1 MVATSGFNSVSSGF
15 GPRTPPKPGAS
26 AQHNGIDIRMPV
38 GTNITTNV
46 PLTFVR
52 SSTQAGGAGNYAVFR
67 DEQGNLH
74 SFLHLDSQPGWT
86 SGQKFNPGDTI
97 AVSGNTGVSTGAH
110 LDYRLQDSNGNYI
123 DPLARD
129 ENGYTYAGRFSPE
142 GADKGLGGTD
152 KVGGEITNNNPQKPS
167 GSNTAGQG
175 AAGAGGGGG
184 GAACAGAGLTA
195 LAGMAMG
202 GVLGGLGLG
211 LNGAFSGLTNALQQ
225 IPGVSALTSAFSQ
238 STGMLNAAG
247 GALNSLTSGAFG
259 SISGMASNLVP
270 GLTNVIPGVLQG
282 AIGQLTG
289 PLTNILANPLSLP
302 NAIQQFTAAG
312 GLGGFLTQVGNN
324 MVGNFVGGT
333 IGNLV
338 NNLGISSALGEINRN
353 IVGGISE
360 AMGQTFGNGLGGA
373 GEMFRNMEGMLTYG
387 ASTLGNNLGAVAA
400 NMISTGNWDTSQL
413 TRLMAPGAVAQQII
427 SRGLGEVTGLTG
439 QLISNN
445 IPIAGVN
452 SALFDGQVQKIL
464 NGINVGSAISA
475 VAQEF
480 GVTNAIDN
488 LGQLTDITKMMP
500 DVASTLPV
508 SSFEGLGQELIK
520 LQLTEAPTLTALG
533 SAFLKIESG
542 RDLNHISQL
551 DGPIHKPTG
560 ELLLKTFGFG
570 SGTYGEATAADFLG
584 TPAGIV
590 HNDTIPVL
598 IDNISYIHSHSAAQT
613 FYGLIALLNDTLLGK
628 YTTPPTAGDPSAS
641 PPDPGTPGSIDP
653 PAVGSYTF
661 GSYSSMDDA
670 VYAIVAAVED
680 EAQVMLSVN
689 DVNFQTAIKQV
700 NIAHT
705 ASVAQVM
712 REAHLAELYEIN
724 FLEPEP
730 MTPIR
735 AYMFAKSLE
744 SYAER
749 TGKGQIADIIERL
762 ATDDIYGDAIK
773 GTMRQA
779 RNSRVLEELGVNV
792 ERLRIPTGDYYRNP
806 IKYLEDFY
814 LDKLP
819 DQGVYAQPT
828 LFPATPEEKYIAD
841 RDQELLDNGYDLDLT
856 PGQKDEIYYDLPW
869 LDNDPTEN
877 RIIGEQIV
885 NEVLRRNLLVLGNN
899 IQLVGLDRNRI
910 NVGRITPD
918 GLEGYDY
925 DGFISALFDL
935 VNKVLY
941 GNIGVTKLSN
951 PFMTDEIVYAIAEL
965 LGQVNSTNV
974 DFLQNTYLGG
984 TVLAEVLTRIANKF
998 KDINTV
1004 NDTRMDR
1011 NDPSTF
1017 GGVGP
1022 GPNPNIQST

>member
-15 GPRTPPKPGAS
+15 GPRTPPKSGAS

-67 DEQGNLH
+67 DDQGNLH
-74 SFLHLDSQPGWT
+74 SFLHLDSQPGWS

-97 AVSGNTGVSTGAH
+97 AISGNTGVSTGAH

-123 DPLARD
+123 DPLSRD

-152 KVGGEITNNNPQKPS
+152 KVGGEITNNNPQNPS

-238 STGMLNAAG
+238 ATGMLNSAT
-247 GALNSLTSGAFG
+247 GALSSLTNGAFG
-259 SISGMASNLVP
+259 AISGMASNLVP

-289 PLTNILANPLSLP
+289 PLTNIIANPLSLP
-302 NAIQQFTAAG
+302 SAIQQFTASG
-312 GLGGFLTQVGNN
+312 GLGGFLNQVGNN
-324 MVGNFVGGT
+324 MVGNFAGGT

-338 NNLGISSALGEINRN
+338 NNLGVSSAFGEINRS

-360 AMGQTFGNGLGGA
+360 AMGQSFGNGLGGA
-373 GEMFRNMEGMLTYG
+373 GEMFRNMEGMMTYG
-387 ASTLGNNLGAVAA
+387 LSTLGNNLGAVAA
-400 NMISTGNWDTSQL
+400 NMISTGNFDASQL

-427 SRGLGEVTGLTG
+427 ARGLGETTGLTK
-439 QLISNN
+439 QLIDNN

-464 NGINVGSAISA
+464 NGINVDSAISA
-475 VAQEF
+475 VSQEF
-480 GVTNAIDN
+480 GVTTAIDN

-508 SSFEGLGQELIK
+508 TSFEGLGQELIK
-520 LQLTEAPTLTALG
+520 LQVTGAPTLTDLG

-570 SGTYGEATAADFLG
+570 SGTYGETTAGDFLG

-590 HNDTIPVL
+590 HNDTIPVI
-598 IDNISYIHSHSAAQT
+598 IDNISYVHSHPAAQT
-613 FYGLIALLNDTLLGK
+613 FYDLIQLLNDTLAGN
-628 YTTPPTAGDPSAS
+628 YTTQGSPGDPGNGIPA
-641 PPDPGTPGSIDP
+641 TPGSIDP
-653 PAVGSYTF
+653 PTTGTYTF
-661 GSYSSMDDA
+661 GSYTSMDDA
-670 VYAIVAAVED
+670 VYAIVEAVED
-680 EAQVMLSVN
+680 EAQVLLNVN
-689 DVNFQTAIKQV
+689 DDQLQNAIRQV
-700 NIAHT
+700 NMAHT

-724 FLEPEP
+724 FLEPEK
-730 MTPIR
+730 MSPIK

-744 SYAER
+744 AYAER

-779 RNSRVLEELGVNV
+779 RNSRVLEELGVNI
-792 ERLRIPTGDYYRNP
+792 ERLKIPTGDYYRNP
-806 IKYLEDFY
+806 IKYMEDFY
-814 LDKLP
+814 LDNLP
-819 DQGVYAQPT
+819 DQGIYAQPT
-828 LFPATPEEKYIAD
+828 LFPKTPEDKYVAD

-877 RIIGEQIV
+877 RIIGEQIL
-885 NEVLRRNLLVLGNN
+885 NEVLRRNLLVLGDNV
-899 IQLVGLDRNRI
+899 QLINLDRNRI
-910 NVGRITPD
+910 NVGKITPD
-918 GLEGYDY
+918 GLLGYDY

-984 TVLAEVLTRIANKF
+984 TVLSEVLTKIANKF

-1004 NDTRMDR
+1004 GDTRLDR

-1022 GPNPNIQST
+1022 GYNPTIQNT